1 MIALA
6 TLRCWWKAIVHRSRT
21 NNEIETETSFH
32 IDEYA
37 NDLMRNGMQEEEAR
51 RQARLNFGRADF
63 QKEKYREAI
72 GLRLFDEMGAD
83 IRYGLRAL
91 LRNPGFAGIAILS
104 LAIGIGATTAMF
116 SLIHTVLLHPF
127 PYADSERITN
137 PVVINEKNPDD
148 PTWFAMTRS
157 QFLTLGHANSIES
170 LLGFSNTNA
179 EITGNELPEDV
190 QAIYLTEN
198 ADSFFGVHALLGRN
212 IEPHDAQ
219 GGGQPVVV
227 LNYRFWQRYFHGDL
241 SVIGHTIQVD
251 RKTYTIVGVMPR
263 NYAFNDTLGVGDL
276 YFPHSLLPDSAYV
289 PWIKIKRGTG
299 LATADADLGTI
310 VHQFAQETPKH
321 FPKEFHVQLQ
331 PIVVP
336 YEQKTGRTLYLLLAG
351 VIFVL
356 LIGCGNC
363 SILFLARGT
372 ARQQELAVR
381 RALGASRW
389 RIIRQLLVEALV
401 ISFAGA
407 TLGVA
412 ASWWFAALPLKL
424 SPNSFPAESV
434 VRISLPVLMF
444 CITMAFTGGILSG
457 LAPALRLSRPRL
469 ALTIKSATRT
479 IAGGNATR
487 SLNLLIAV
495 QTALTLLLMA
505 AGATAIGAFLHV
517 THVRLGYDPHNVL
530 NAGIMAHWNDKAAW
544 SNVESRSARAAWFE
558 QIRRKMAAV
567 PGVLSVGVSVDVYP
581 PYGGSERKIE
591 ILGHT
596 FEQEQNAQVLTVG
609 TNYFSTLRITLL
621 GGQIWDDA
629 ENLRG
634 DGVAVVNETF
644 ARRFGS
650 QGNPIG
656 LQIRIPDLASTAPLI
671 SASSG
676 SSDWRTVI
684 GVVGDI
690 PNDGLDHPVRPAVY
704 VPFTTLLPP
713 YAQFNIRTQG
723 NPITYLEALRTTVAS
738 IGFDQQISKGAST
751 LEDALANDSQWSRQR
766 LFSVLFGCFSAM
778 ALLLALIGL
787 FSVVSYSVTQR
798 TAEFGIRVA
807 LGAPRIRILWTAI
820 RPSLLSAMAGIAV
833 GMAIDLSIRKALN
846 GWMQSG
852 EIGIASLFAATLLFV
867 LCAFVACL
875 LPAGRAARIN
885 PVEALRY
892 E

>member
-37 NDLMRNGMQEEEAR
+37 NELMRSGMQEEEAR
-51 RQARLNFGRADF
+51 YQARLNFGRADI

-72 GLRLFDEMGAD
+72 GLRLFDEIGAD

-91 LRNPGFAGIAILS
+91 LRNPGFANITILS

-116 SLIHTVLLHPF
+116 SVIHAVLLHPF

-137 PVVINEKNPDD
+137 PVVIDEKNPDV

-157 QFLTLGHANSIES
+157 QFLTLGSANPIES
-170 LLGFSNTNA
+170 LLGFSNANA

-190 QAIYLTEN
+190 HAIYLTEN
-198 ADSFFGVHALLGRN
+198 ADLFFGVHALLGRN

-227 LNYRFWQRYFHGDL
+227 LNYRFWKRYFHGDV
-241 SVIGHTIQVD
+241 SIIGHTVQVD

-289 PWIKIKRGTG
+289 PWIKIKRGIS
-299 LATADADLGTI
+299 LAAADADLGTI

-336 YEQKTGRTLYLLLAG
+336 YEHKTGRTLYLLLAG

-363 SILFLARGT
+363 SILFLARGA
-372 ARQQELAVR
+372 ARQQELDVR

-407 TLGVA
+407 ILGVA
-412 ASWWFAALPLKL
+412 ASRWLAALPLKL

-457 LAPALRLSRPRL
+457 LAPAWRLSRPRL

-487 SLNLLIAV
+487 SLKLLIAA

-544 SNVESRSARAAWFE
+544 SNVESRPARAAWFE

-567 PGVLSVGVSVDVYP
+567 PGVLSVGVSVDVCP

-591 ILGHT
+591 TLGHT

-609 TNYFSTLRITLL
+609 TNYFSTLRIPLL

-650 QGNPIG
+650 QAKPIG
-656 LQIRIPDLASTAPLI
+656 LQIRIPDLGSTAPLI
-671 SASSG
+671 SASSA
-676 SSDWRTVI
+676 SSDWRTII

-704 VPFTTLLPP
+704 VPYTTLLPP

-723 NPITYLEALRTTVAS
+723 NPMSYLEALRTTVAS
-738 IGFDQQISKGAST
+738 VGFDQQISNGAST

-778 ALLLALIGL
+778 ALLLALTGL
-787 FSVVSYSVTQR
+787 FSVVSYCVTQR
-798 TAEFGIRVA
+798 TAEFGVRVA

-833 GMAIDLSIRKALN
+833 GMAIDLSIRKALI
-846 GWMQSG
+846 GWMHSG
-852 EIGIASLFAATLLFV
+852 DIGIASLFAVTLLFV

-885 PVEALRY
+885 PAEALRY
-892 E
+892 D

>member
-6 TLRCWWKAIVHRSRT
+6 TLRCWWKAIVYRSRT
-21 NNEIETETSFH
+21 DNEIEAETLFH

-37 NDLMRNGMQEEEAR
+37 NHLMRSGMREEEAR
-51 RQARLNFGRADF
+51 YQARLNFGRADI

-72 GLRLFDEMGAD
+72 GLRLFDEIGSD

-91 LRNPGFAGIAILS
+91 LRNPGFASIAILS

-116 SLIHTVLLHPF
+116 SLIHAVLLHPF

-137 PVVINEKNPDD
+137 PVVINENNPDV

-157 QFLTLGHANSIES
+157 QFLTLGRANSIEG
-170 LLGFSNTNA
+170 LLGFSNANA

-190 QAIYLTEN
+190 HAIYLTEN
-198 ADSFFGVHALLGRN
+198 ADPFFSVHALLGRN

-219 GGGQPVVV
+219 GGGQAVVV
-227 LNYRFWQRYFHGDL
+227 LNYRFWRRYFHGDP
-241 SVIGHTIQVD
+241 SVIGHTVQVD
-251 RKTYTIVGVMPR
+251 HKTYAIVGVMPR
-263 NYAFNDTLGVGDL
+263 NYAFNDTFGVGDL

-289 PWIKIKRGTG
+289 PWIKIKNGIS
-299 LATADADLGTI
+299 LAAADAELETI

-336 YEQKTGRTLYLLLAG
+336 YEHKTGRTLYLLLAG

-381 RALGASRW
+381 GALGASRW

-407 TLGVA
+407 ILGVA
-412 ASWWFAALPLKL
+412 ASWWLAVLPLKL
-424 SPNSFPAESV
+424 APNSFPAESV

-444 CITMAFTGGILSG
+444 SITMAFTGGILSG
-457 LAPALRLSRPRL
+457 LAPALRLSRPRF

-487 SLNLLIAV
+487 SLNLLIAA

-505 AGATAIGAFLHV
+505 AGATAIGAFVHV

-581 PYGGSERKIE
+581 PYGNSERRIE
-591 ILGHT
+591 ALGRA
-596 FEQEQNAQVLTVG
+596 FEQEQNAQVLAVG
-609 TNYFSTLRITLL
+609 NNYFSTLRIPLL
-621 GGQIWDDA
+621 GGQTWDDA
-629 ENLRG
+629 KNLRG
-634 DGVAVVNETF
+634 DGVVVVNETF
-644 ARRFGS
+644 AHRFGS
-650 QGNPIG
+650 QGGPIG
-656 LQIRIPDLASTAPLI
+656 LQIRIPDLATTAPLV

-676 SSDWRTVI
+676 SSDWRTIV

-704 VPFTTLLPP
+704 VPYTTLLPP

-723 NPITYLEALRTTVAS
+723 NPMSYLEALRTTVDS
-738 IGFDQQISKGAST
+738 VGFDQQISEGAST

-798 TAEFGIRVA
+798 TAEFGLRVA

-833 GMAIDLSIRKALN
+833 GMAIDLSIRKALI

-852 EIGIASLFAATLLFV
+852 KIGIASLFAVTLLV
-867 LCAFVACL
+867 ILCAFVACL
-875 LPAGRAARIN
+875 VPAGRAARIN
-885 PVEALRY
+885 PIEALRY
-892 E
+892 D

>member
-1 MIALA
+1 
-6 TLRCWWKAIVHRSRT
+6 VH
-21 NNEIETETSFH
+21 
-32 IDEYA
+32 
-37 NDLMRNGMQEEEAR
+37 
-51 RQARLNFGRADF
+51 
-63 QKEKYREAI
+63 
-72 GLRLFDEMGAD
+72 
-83 IRYGLRAL
+83 
-91 LRNPGFAGIAILS
+91 
-104 LAIGIGATTAMF
+104 
-116 SLIHTVLLHPF
+116 
-127 PYADSERITN
+127 
-137 PVVINEKNPDD
+137 
-148 PTWFAMTRS
+148 
-157 QFLTLGHANSIES
+157 
-170 LLGFSNTNA
+170 
-179 EITGNELPEDV
+179 
-190 QAIYLTEN
+190 AIYLTEN
-198 ADSFFGVHALLGRN
+198 ADLFFGVHALLGRN

-227 LNYRFWQRYFHGDL
+227 LNYRFWKRYFHGDL
-241 SVIGHTIQVD
+241 SIIGHTVQVD

-289 PWIKIKRGTG
+289 PWIKIKRGIS
-299 LATADADLGTI
+299 LAAADADLGTI

-321 FPKEFHVQLQ
+321 FPEEFHVQLQ

-336 YEQKTGRTLYLLLAG
+336 YEHKTGRTLYLLLAG

-363 SILFLARGT
+363 SILFLARGA
-372 ARQQELAVR
+372 ARQQELDVR

-407 TLGVA
+407 ILGVA
-412 ASWWFAALPLKL
+412 ASRWLAALPLKL

-457 LAPALRLSRPRL
+457 LAPAWRLSRPRL

-487 SLNLLIAV
+487 SLKLLIAA

-544 SNVESRSARAAWFE
+544 SNVESRPARAAWFE

-567 PGVLSVGVSVDVYP
+567 PGVLSVGVSVDVCP

-591 ILGHT
+591 TLGHT

-609 TNYFSTLRITLL
+609 TNYFSTLRIPLL

-650 QGNPIG
+650 QAKPIG
-656 LQIRIPDLASTAPLI
+656 LQIRIPDLGSTAPLI
-671 SASSG
+671 SASSA
-676 SSDWRTVI
+676 SSDWRTII

-704 VPFTTLLPP
+704 VPYTTLLPP

-723 NPITYLEALRTTVAS
+723 NPMSYLEALRTTVAS
-738 IGFDQQISKGAST
+738 VGFDQQISNGAST

-778 ALLLALIGL
+778 ALLLALTGL
-787 FSVVSYSVTQR
+787 FSVVSYCVTQR
-798 TAEFGIRVA
+798 TAEFGVRVA

-833 GMAIDLSIRKALN
+833 GMAIDLSIRKALI
-846 GWMQSG
+846 GWMHSG
-852 EIGIASLFAATLLFV
+852 DIGIASLFAVTLLFV

-885 PVEALRY
+885 PAEALRY
-892 E
+892 D

>member
-37 NDLMRNGMQEEEAR
+37 NELMRSGMQEEEAR
-51 RQARLNFGRADF
+51 YQARLNFGRADI

-72 GLRLFDEMGAD
+72 GLRLFDEIGAD

-91 LRNPGFAGIAILS
+91 LRNPGFANITILS

-116 SLIHTVLLHPF
+116 SVIHAVLLHPF

-137 PVVINEKNPDD
+137 PVVIDEKNPDV

-157 QFLTLGHANSIES
+157 QFLTLGSANPIES
-170 LLGFSNTNA
+170 LLGFSNANA

-190 QAIYLTEN
+190 HAIYLTEN
-198 ADSFFGVHALLGRN
+198 ADLFFGVHALLGRN

-227 LNYRFWQRYFHGDL
+227 LNYRFWKRYFHGDL
-241 SVIGHTIQVD
+241 SIIGHTVQVD

-289 PWIKIKRGTG
+289 PWIKIKRGIS
-299 LATADADLGTI
+299 LAAADADLGTI

-336 YEQKTGRTLYLLLAG
+336 YEHKTGRTLYLLLAG

-363 SILFLARGT
+363 SILFLARGA
-372 ARQQELAVR
+372 ARQQELDVR

-407 TLGVA
+407 ILGVA
-412 ASWWFAALPLKL
+412 ASRWLAALPLKL

-457 LAPALRLSRPRL
+457 LAPAWRLSRPRL

-487 SLNLLIAV
+487 SLKLLIAA

-544 SNVESRSARAAWFE
+544 SNVESRPARAAWFE

-567 PGVLSVGVSVDVYP
+567 PGVLSVGVSVDVCP

-591 ILGHT
+591 TLGHT

-609 TNYFSTLRITLL
+609 TNYFSTLRIPLL

-650 QGNPIG
+650 QAKPIG
-656 LQIRIPDLASTAPLI
+656 LQIRIPDLGSTAPLI
-671 SASSG
+671 SASSA
-676 SSDWRTVI
+676 SSDWRTII

-704 VPFTTLLPP
+704 VPYTTLLPP

-723 NPITYLEALRTTVAS
+723 NPMSYLEALRTTVAS
-738 IGFDQQISKGAST
+738 VGFDQQISNGAST

-778 ALLLALIGL
+778 ALLLALTGL
-787 FSVVSYSVTQR
+787 FSVVSYCVTQR
-798 TAEFGIRVA
+798 TAEFGVRVA

-833 GMAIDLSIRKALN
+833 GMAIDLSIRKALI
-846 GWMQSG
+846 GWMHSG
-852 EIGIASLFAATLLFV
+852 DIGIASLFAVTLLFV

-885 PVEALRY
+885 PAEALRY
-892 E
+892 D